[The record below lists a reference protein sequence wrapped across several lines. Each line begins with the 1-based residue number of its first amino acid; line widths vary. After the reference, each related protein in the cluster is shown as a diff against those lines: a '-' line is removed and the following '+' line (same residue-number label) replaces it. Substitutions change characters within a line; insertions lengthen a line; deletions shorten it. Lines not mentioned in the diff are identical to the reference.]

1 MVRSSIKEIDIVFLL
16 SILSLVSI
24 GIVMV
29 YSSSSFYALE
39 VTKLKSTALFLK
51 RQLIPI
57 LVGIGIFLI
66 IAFTKYTV
74 WKHFAK
80 LFLILGFC
88 MLVYVLIWGTEINGA
103 RRWIILL
110 GRSFM
115 PVDFARIFLF
125 VYLASALSSKNRNSE
140 DFTHGFLPLFAI
152 VMGYALLILLQ
163 PNFSSA
169 LSLLLVSGLLLFVGG
184 AKLRHIALCL
194 VILAICVP
202 LLVKMLHFQYVA
214 RRIDLFISLLRG
226 NPPYQIQQSLI
237 GIGSGGFFGLGLGAG
252 REKLLFL
259 PLSHS
264 DFIFAVIA
272 EELGFLRASIIL
284 GLFLLLFVLGLRI
297 SKNAPDTF
305 GKLLAFALTVNIF
318 VNALLHIGI
327 VLGMLPTSGLPLPFV
342 SFGGSSL
349 LGNFIAVGMLL
360 NISMN
365 SRKERDEDYYRRGWN
380 RGASLSWDRHRA

>member
-16 SILSLVSI
+16 SVLSLVSI
-24 GIVMV
+24 GIIMV

-66 IAFTKYTV
+66 IAFTKYSI

-80 LFLILGFC
+80 LLLIVGFC
-88 MLVYVLIWGTEINGA
+88 MLIYVLIWGTEINGA
-103 RRWIILL
+103 KRWIIIM

-125 VYLASALSSKNRNSE
+125 IYLASVLSSKKRDKE
-140 DFTHGFLPLFAI
+140 DFTHGFLPLFGVI
-152 VMGYALLILLQ
+152 MGYALLILLQ

-169 LSLLLVSGLLLFVGG
+169 LSLLLVSGVVLFVGG
-184 AKLRHIALCL
+184 AKMKHIVVCL
-194 VILAICVP
+194 IILLICIP
-202 LLVKMLHFQYVA
+202 LMVKVLHFQYAA
-214 RRIDLFISLLRG
+214 RRIDLFIALLQG

-259 PLSHS
+259 PLSYS
-264 DFIFAVIA
+264 DFIFAIIA

-284 GLFLLLFVLGLRI
+284 GLFLLLFVLGIKI
-297 SKNAPDTF
+297 SKNAPDPF
-305 GKLLAFALTVNIF
+305 GKLLAFVLTVNIF
-318 VNALLHIGI
+318 TNALLHIGI

-349 LGNFIAVGMLL
+349 LGNFIAVGILL

-365 SRKERDEDYYRRGWN
+365 SRKDTDEDYYRRGWN
-380 RGASLSWDRHRA
+380 RRTSLSWDRRRP

>member
-1 MVRSSIKEIDIVFLL
+1 MVRSSVKEIDIIFLL
-16 SILSLVSI
+16 SVLSLVSI
-24 GIVMV
+24 GIIMV

-51 RQLIPI
+51 RQLVPI
-57 LVGIGIFLI
+57 LVGIVIFLI
-66 IAFTKYTV
+66 IAFTKYSL

-80 LFLILGFC
+80 LFLIAGFC
-88 MLVYVLIWGTEINGA
+88 MLIYVLIWGQEINGA
-103 RRWIILL
+103 KRWIILM

-125 VYLASALSSKNRNSE
+125 VYLASVLSSNKRDKE

-152 VMGYALLILLQ
+152 IMGYVLLILLQ
-163 PNFSSA
+163 PNVSSA
-169 LSLLLVSGLLLFVGG
+169 LSLLLVSGIVLFVGG
-184 AKLRHIALCL
+184 AKARHIVGSL
-194 VILAICVP
+194 VILLICIP
-202 LLVKMLHFQYVA
+202 LMMKVLHFHYVA
-214 RRIDLFISLLRG
+214 QRIDLFVALLKG

-259 PLSHS
+259 PMSYS
-264 DFIFAVIA
+264 DFIFAIIA

-284 GLFLLLFVLGLRI
+284 GLFLLLFVLGIKI
-297 SKNAPDTF
+297 SKHAPDPF

-318 VNALLHIGI
+318 TNALLHIGI

-349 LGNFIAVGMLL
+349 LGNFIAVGILL

-365 SRKERDEDYYRRGWN
+365 SRKDTDEGYYRRGWN
-380 RGASLSWDRHRA
+380 RGTSLSWDRRRA

>member
-1 MVRSSIKEIDIVFLL
+1 MVRSVIKEIDIVFLL
-16 SILSLVSI
+16 SVLLLVSI
-24 GIVMV
+24 GIIMV

-39 VTKLKSTALFLK
+39 VTKLRSTALFLK
-51 RQLIPI
+51 RQLVPI
-57 LVGIGIFLI
+57 IVGVVIFLM
-66 IAFTKYTV
+66 IAFTKYSI

-88 MLVYVLIWGTEINGA
+88 MLVYVLIWGQEINGA
-103 RRWIILL
+103 KRWIVFM

-125 VYLASALSSKNRNSE
+125 IYLASVLSSRKRE
-140 DFTHGFLPLFAI
+140 QDDFAHGFLPLFLVI
-152 VMGYALLILLQ
+152 MGYALLILLQ

-169 LSLLLVSGLLLFVGG
+169 LSLLLVSGVVLFVGG
-184 AKLRHIALCL
+184 VKFKYIAVCL
-194 VILAICVP
+194 LL
-202 LLVKMLHFQYVA
+202 LLVAIPLMVKVLHFEYVA
-214 RRIDLFISLLRG
+214 RRIDLFFALLKG

-237 GIGSGGFFGLGLGAG
+237 GIGSGGFFGMGLGAG

-259 PLSHS
+259 PMSYS
-264 DFIFAVIA
+264 DFIFAIIA
-272 EELGFLRASIIL
+272 EELGFLRASFIL
-284 GLFLLLFVLGLRI
+284 GLFLLLFVMGIKI
-297 SKNAPDTF
+297 SKNAPDPF

-318 VNALLHIGI
+318 INALLHIGI

-349 LGNFIAVGMLL
+349 LGNFIAVGILL

-365 SRKERDEDYYRRGWN
+365 SRKDTDEHYYRGRWD
-380 RGASLSWDRHRA
+380 RGASLSWNRHRS